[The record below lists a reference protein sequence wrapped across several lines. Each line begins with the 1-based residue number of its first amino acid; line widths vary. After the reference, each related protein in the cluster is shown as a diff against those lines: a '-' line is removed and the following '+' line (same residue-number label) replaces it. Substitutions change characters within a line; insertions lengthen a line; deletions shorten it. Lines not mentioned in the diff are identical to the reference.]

1 MADAQDSDSC
11 ELKLHVGSTPIRRT
25 IFYCENKY
33 FYGVITDKKS
43 KWESKPERVRGVK
56 NRLIIDFSRV
66 REECKRSVDERCR
79 PSP

>member
-1 MADAQDSDSC
+1 
-11 ELKLHVGSTPIRRT
+11 
-25 IFYCENKY
+25 
-33 FYGVITDKKS
+33 VITDKKS